1 MLFAQRVMVFA
12 IRGAPR
18 PWPKGRVLAWTSAEE
33 AGHAA
38 TGAGRFP
45 RLVIG
50 SVKVCVVGAGL
61 VKVYVSVWC
70 GDAVHVAGSSM
81 RRGDIAVYVRIESGS
96 RLHWRDNHARD

>member
-1 MLFAQRVMVFA
+1 LPIFAAGRYVFSVLQVRAGSREDSGPFGLAYGMLIAQRVLFFA

-18 PWPKGRVLAWTSAEE
+18 PWPEGRVLAWTSAEE

-38 TGAGRFP
+38 AGAGRFP

-61 VKVYVSVWC
+61 VKVFVS
-70 GDAVHVAGSSM
+70 
-81 RRGDIAVYVRIESGS
+81 
-96 RLHWRDNHARD
+96 L